1 MHVPP
6 MRYDLSYADTI
17 SAVMELIIEDRMYP
31 MMQLLN
37 EVISEFSKAE
47 VQQQSLQYA
56 LQLIAQKLS
65 CGMVIFDSNL
75 IPLLLANV
83 PDNVYYTL
91 DGAIRNLLNQ
101 GTYTYHKYGKFNIR
115 IGENSIIVHNT
126 PIQIEKHSYMHLY
139 VIDYENNIY
148 NAALEQIA
156 ESIKLCSSIWKYNP
170 IEEVESRL
178 AQAILNKDS
187 ALVNLMANKLKINTA
202 RICGFIQIKQK
213 LYSQSILELHNISK
227 KFKHDMDNLSIRI
240 LSYEQQNSIEM
251 ILLNK
256 KDSNKIESSI
266 LFNEITDI
274 ASRVATQSDMV
285 AIIILD
291 ILGLE
296 ELHEEYKYVK
306 KTGDVVQKV
315 YPYKKNLSKYDV
327 RFAGHCL
334 NLISTQNGEVNK
346 FKEILKSLLEYDLTH
361 GSNIV
366 ETLAVYVLDT
376 GLNTQQTAKILFL
389 HPNTVKYRIK
399 KIESIFRNNI
409 TYTPLLPMLS
419 IALGIYRLSIND
431 KNLNE

>member
-1 MHVPP
+1 
-6 MRYDLSYADTI
+6 
-17 SAVMELIIEDRMYP
+17 
-31 MMQLLN
+31 
-37 EVISEFSKAE
+37 
-47 VQQQSLQYA
+47 
-56 LQLIAQKLS
+56 
-65 CGMVIFDSNL
+65 
-75 IPLLLANV
+75 
-83 PDNVYYTL
+83 
-91 DGAIRNLLNQ
+91 
-101 GTYTYHKYGKFNIR
+101 
-115 IGENSIIVHNT
+115 
-126 PIQIEKHSYMHLY
+126 
-139 VIDYENNIY
+139 
-148 NAALEQIA
+148 
-156 ESIKLCSSIWKYNP
+156 
-170 IEEVESRL
+170 
-178 AQAILNKDS
+178 
-187 ALVNLMANKLKINTA
+187 MANKLKINTS

-296 ELHEEYKYVK
+296 ELYEEYKYVK

-346 FKEILKSLLEYDLTH
+346 FKEILKSLLEYDSTH